1 MHNPMTI
8 IIPKPNINMHKEIEG
23 TVIDGNMLINQT
35 SQESYAVAEY
45 TDKIYT
51 VK

>member
-1 MHNPMTI
+1 MTI
-8 IIPKPNINMHKEIEG
+8 IIPKPSINMHKEMEG
-23 TVIDGNMLINQT
+23 TVIDGNVDKSNKSRIT
-35 SQESYAVAEY
+35 YAVAEY

>member
-8 IIPKPNINMHKEIEG
+8 IIPKPSINMHKEIEG

-35 SQESYAVAEY
+35 SQESHMQWLNILIKY
-45 TDKIYT
+45 IQ
-51 VK
+51 